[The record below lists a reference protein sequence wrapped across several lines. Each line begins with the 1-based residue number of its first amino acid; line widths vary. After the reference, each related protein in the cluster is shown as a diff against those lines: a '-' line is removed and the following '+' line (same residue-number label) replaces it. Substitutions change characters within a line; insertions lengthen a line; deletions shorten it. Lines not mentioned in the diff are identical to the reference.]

1 MNYNQFTKPV
11 RYAVLVGGLDS
22 EQKLGVEE
30 TIHDFAEEFRE
41 RGFNVASVTK
51 AIAGQLERVLAEVE
65 TLCQRTERLPKVIF
79 YYCGHHGEPGFQLID
94 GIYKRE
100 ELFKRLFQIRGEKL
114 GIFDCCHAGIMKRYA
129 GVDITILAASN
140 EDNLAYGCRNI
151 NHKRRLSFG
160 NDINRFMQRSPEQ
173 FCIGRLFDET
183 EKNLIITG
191 WQVPELRGDRAFQIP
206 GKC

>member
-65 TLCQRTERLPKVIF
+65 TLCQRR
-79 YYCGHHGEPGFQLID
+79 
-94 GIYKRE
+94 
-100 ELFKRLFQIRGEKL
+100 EKL
-114 GIFDCCHAGIMKRYA
+114 GIFDCCHAGIMKIYA

-191 WQVPELRGDRAFQIP
+191 WQVPELRGDRAFQ
-206 GKC
+206 